1 MNGMIYSIKI
11 KEDDLLD
18 KKGVKIILRVVSFGY
33 VVIVYVNGEY
43 VGNKYGSYEMKSFV
57 FKKLV
62 KFKFGDNYIFILGVL
77 IGFFVSI
84 YLQEILF
91 KIEREYICCDIKYG
105 LLKKKKIQDSG
116 LYMEKRFVGLCGVFI
131 IGLKLGECDLIE
143 NNYWGYLVCMCM
155 YD

>member
-84 YLQEILF
+84 YL
-91 KIEREYICCDIKYG
+91 
-105 LLKKKKIQDSG
+105 
-116 LYMEKRFVGLCGVFI
+116 
-131 IGLKLGECDLIE
+131 
-143 NNYWGYLVCMCM
+143 
-155 YD
+155 